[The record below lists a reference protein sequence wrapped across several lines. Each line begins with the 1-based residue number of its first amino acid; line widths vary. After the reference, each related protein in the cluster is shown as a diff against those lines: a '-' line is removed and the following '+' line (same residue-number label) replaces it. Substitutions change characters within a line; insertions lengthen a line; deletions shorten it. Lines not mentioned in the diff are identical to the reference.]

1 MDAQV
6 HPRLVAGRSNPA
18 RWRVVLL
25 VLGGV
30 CLLMGL
36 NAALL
41 LLGVPAP
48 VESETLSNN
57 HGLIMTLGFMGTV
70 IALERAQALHQPWA
84 YLAPGLLGSGG
95 LALGFG
101 ASWLGHTL
109 LLEGTLALLLVY
121 ALLFKRA
128 PLPLVAV
135 QGLSAVWAFIA
146 AALALTL
153 PTADL
158 IVPLAAFI
166 VLTIA
171 AERAELA
178 QLAMGPKAIPTL
190 VLLSALLSAGVAAH
204 LLWAY
209 KGAHLYGVAQAI
221 IAMWL
226 LRDDVVRIF
235 IRARG
240 LRRYNA
246 SALLSGYT
254 WLTLAGLIWA
264 AGGGHIGTA
273 SYDAVIH
280 CTFLG
285 FGVSMIMA
293 HAPIIFP
300 TVIGRPLPY
309 TPWFYLPLAAL
320 HGGMVLRIAGD
331 FSGQGIAWQIGGSIT
346 VIAML
351 IFVILAAMTVLFNR
365 RDQQQ
370 PQTPQT
376 CEKKVQQ

>member
-1 MDAQV
+1 M
-6 HPRLVAGRSNPA
+6 
-18 RWRVVLL
+18 L